1 MTKLTPAEREKQI
14 LDLITA
20 KGSASI
26 EELSQIF
33 SVSTMTIHRD
43 LQRLE
48 KMGRIQKRHGGA
60 ILAENPV
67 EYGACVMCKKIN
79 SGKQTFLIH
88 LASGE
93 QKHAC
98 CPHCGLMLLSASQ
111 GVWQSMTMDF
121 LHGHMIS
128 ASQAIFLMNSE
139 LTVCCVP
146 SVLSFG
152 SRAEA
157 EKFQTGFGGQLSNM
171 EEAIRFLRGSTHFS
185 QA

>member
-1 MTKLTPAEREKQI
+1 
-14 LDLITA
+14 
-20 KGSASI
+20 
-26 EELSQIF
+26 
-33 SVSTMTIHRD
+33 
-43 LQRLE
+43 
-48 KMGRIQKRHGGA
+48 
-60 ILAENPV
+60 
-67 EYGACVMCKKIN
+67 
-79 SGKQTFLIH
+79 
-88 LASGE
+88 
-93 QKHAC
+93 
-98 CPHCGLMLLSASQ
+98 MLLSASQ